1 MLKADL
7 IFVTQDYCLN
17 SQVWYNLFPTQAALQ
32 TFRSK
37 SGQREQVIFWKN
49 KIIVRGRLCGCDMT
63 LLSNFCKKGPKVT
76 RFPYG
81 LLQ

>member
-32 TFRSK
+32 TFKRTCS
-37 SGQREQVIFWKN
+37 
-49 KIIVRGRLCGCDMT
+49 
-63 LLSNFCKKGPKVT
+63 
-76 RFPYG
+76 
-81 LLQ
+81 